1 MTAAPL
7 VAPVSAL
14 MRTVSNDI
22 VMRRFRQLADGDIL
36 EKSPGDLVTVAD
48 REAEVA
54 LSAGLRAILP
64 EARILGEEASAADP
78 TLMDG
83 IDSGPLWIVD
93 PIDGTSNFAAG
104 RPPFA
109 IMIAF
114 AADGVTQAGW
124 MFDPLRDRI
133 CHALKGGGA
142 FMDGERIAARD
153 TGAAMPVA
161 ALATHFMTPEDA
173 SVIDARAAGKME
185 RAPVP
190 KCAGEQ
196 YPRLVLGE
204 NDVALFH
211 RTLPWDHAPGVLF
224 LEEAGGRVAH
234 PDGTPYCFAEGRKT
248 LIAASSTTLW
258 DRATAILFG

>member
-1 MTAAPL
+1 MICSPL

-14 MRTVSNDI
+14 MRKVATDV
-22 VMRRFRQLADGDIL
+22 VMRRYRQLAEGDIS

-109 IMIAF
+109 IMVAF
-114 AADGVTQAGW
+114 AADGVAQAGW
-124 MFDPLRDRI
+124 MFDPLMDRM

-142 FMDGERIAARD
+142 FVDGERIAAQGTRSEF
-153 TGAAMPVA
+153 PVA

-173 SVIDARAAGKME
+173 RVIDTRAAGRME

-196 YPRLVLGE
+196 YPRLALGE

-211 RTLPWDHAPGVLF
+211 RTLPWDHAPGALF

-234 PDGTPYCFAEGRKT
+234 PDGAPYRFAEGRKT
-248 LIAASSTTLW
+248 LIAASSPSLW
-258 DRATAILFG
+258 DRATTVLFG